1 MAQTASVHVRYV
13 LSVTTCPLCLVGYA
27 LSVSSGRAAA
37 CGVVRGAWGA
47 DPHVDPDA
55 AGAQQVAD
63 ELDVPGGHVGT
74 LGHVTEPTLSR
85 PWLGLAWP
93 LAWLVKALAWQGP
106 VKALA

>member
-1 MAQTASVHVRYV
+1 MADHGSMTDPSCPSSVNCTTAMAQTASVHVRFV

-37 CGVVRGAWGA
+37 CGVGRGARGA

-74 LGHVTEPTLSR
+74 LGHVR
-85 PWLGLAWP
+85 
-93 LAWLVKALAWQGP
+93 
-106 VKALA
+106 